1 MNYHKINERILSS
14 LILQK
19 GQYFNSIAVNKM
31 KKYKVALI
39 KAITSI
45 AKNGL
50 KNDINSTGSPWM
62 FQPKIPSESKSF
74 KNRKK
79 WYLQ

>member
-1 MNYHKINERILSS
+1 
-14 LILQK
+14 
-19 GQYFNSIAVNKM
+19 M
-31 KKYKVALI
+31 KKYKGALI